1 MLSYSRQIVI
11 CQSVRE
17 MIRQALI
24 KSSQPST
31 KFKASSIPTT
41 DSILRA
47 VSLLPNVNTEEEL
60 KEFMVERILT
70 DLRLTESQKEQLMAY
85 LLEQN
90 HLDLS

>member
-1 MLSYSRQIVI
+1 MRQVAV
-11 CQSVRE
+11 CNSVRE
-17 MIRQALI
+17 MIRQVLI

-60 KEFMVERILT
+60 KEFIVKCILA
-70 DLRLTESQKEQLMAY
+70 DLRLSESQKEQLN
-85 LLEQN
+85 LTN
-90 HLDLS
+90 